1 MALYR
6 QKRQKNKRG
15 RSAYSDDYRTTKAS
29 RAIKAAVIVAILLA
43 LFAVGFFLVEP
54 WLERRY
60 AGGEENAQT
69 QSGEEFTLP
78 DDANSGA

>member
-43 LFAVGFFLVEP
+43 LFAAGFFFIEP

-60 AGGEENAQT
+60 AAGEGNAQA
-69 QSGEEFTLP
+69 QSGEEFTP
-78 DDANSGA
+78 SDDAGSTD